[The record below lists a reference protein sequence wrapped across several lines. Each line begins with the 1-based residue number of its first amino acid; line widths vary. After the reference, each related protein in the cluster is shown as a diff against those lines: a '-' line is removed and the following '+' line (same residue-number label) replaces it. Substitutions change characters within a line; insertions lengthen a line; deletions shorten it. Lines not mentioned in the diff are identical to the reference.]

1 MTAEKSAWKDRVHV
15 LITDSSVQILAKSI
29 AVVTMRNKDEDDS
42 DTISCDSDGEYDDSD
57 VFVSYMLLII
67 PLQYLNKTI
76 EAFSSETFSD
86 DV

>member
-1 MTAEKSAWKDRVHV
+1 M
-15 LITDSSVQILAKSI
+15 ITDSSVQILAKSI

-76 EAFSSETFSD
+76 EAFSAETFSD